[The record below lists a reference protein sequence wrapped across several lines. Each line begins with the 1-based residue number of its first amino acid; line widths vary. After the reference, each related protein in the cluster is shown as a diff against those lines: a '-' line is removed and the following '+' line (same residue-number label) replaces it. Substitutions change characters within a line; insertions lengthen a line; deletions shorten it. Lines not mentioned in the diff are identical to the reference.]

1 MPKSTHQHQKDAINT
16 DKKYR
21 PDDEG
26 IYARDKQEFQE
37 SEQEKRLDEDSPEKK
52 AKRDDDRTEE

>member
-21 PDDEG
+21 PNDEG
-26 IYARDKQEFQE
+26 IYAQDKQEFQE
-37 SEQEKRLDEDSPEKK
+37 SEQEKRSDEDSPEKK
-52 AKRDDDRTEE
+52 AKRDSDRTEE

>member
-21 PDDEG
+21 PNDEG
-26 IYARDKQEFQE
+26 IYAQDKQEFQE
-37 SEQEKRLDEDSPEKK
+37 SEQEKRSDEDSPEKK
-52 AKRDDDRTEE
+52 AKRDKDRTEE

>member
-21 PDDEG
+21 PNDEG
-26 IYARDKQEFQE
+26 IYAHDKQEFQE
-37 SEQEKRLDEDSPEKK
+37 SEQEKRSDEDSPDKK
-52 AKRDDDRTEE
+52 AKRDNDRTE

>member
-21 PDDEG
+21 PNDEG
-26 IYARDKQEFQE
+26 IYAQDKQEFQE
-37 SEQEKRLDEDSPEKK
+37 SEQEKRSDEDSPEKK
-52 AKRDDDRTEE
+52 AKRDRDRTEE